1 MSKYIGVVFRSRFFF
16 TEKTLLSL
24 YHTLVYPYLSYC
36 SIAWI
41 STYPT
46 NLNCIYLLQKR
57 IMRATAKS
65 DYLAHSTP
73 LFLRLNVLDIFQV
86 SSLHVGKFMYKCQNR
101 LLPSVFLILFQT
113 SSQMHNYNARSFTN
127 LRSHKWPTNIK
138 QFTVF
143 FQGPKIWNTLPSSLT
158 FSSSLFSFSK
168 NKLKS

>member
-1 MSKYIGVVFRSRFFF
+1 MFIQTTILLGKSHINYICKKVSKYIGVVFRSRFFF
-16 TEKTLLSL
+16 TEKTLFSL

-86 SSLHVGKFMYKCQNR
+86 SSLHVGKFMYKC
-101 LLPSVFLILFQT
+101 
-113 SSQMHNYNARSFTN
+113 
-127 LRSHKWPTNIK
+127 
-138 QFTVF
+138 
-143 FQGPKIWNTLPSSLT
+143 PKPFASIR
-158 FSSSLFSFSK
+158 FSYFIS
-168 NKLKS
+168 N